1 MTERPA
7 ILVTGGAGYIGSHA
21 CKALAEAGYTP
32 VVYDNLSTG
41 HADAVRWGPVVIA
54 DVRDRAA
61 LAQAVFTHDIA
72 AVMHFA
78 ASAYVGESMTHPA
91 KYHDNN
97 IGGMIALLDVCRG
110 ANVDRVVLSSSC
122 ATYGQASNAPITEA
136 TAQQPINPYGRTKL
150 VCEQMLGDHAAA
162 YGLRPAILRY
172 FNAAGA
178 DSAGELGEKHLP
190 ETHVIPLALMAAAG
204 QRAALDVYGTDYD
217 TPDGSCVRDYIHV
230 DDLARAHV
238 MALGQLM
245 DGSAGLAVN
254 LGSGRGVS
262 VLELAAAVER
272 VTGRKVPLNL
282 MPRRAG
288 DPPALVADPTLA
300 AQLLGFRTQLT
311 DIDTIIGHAA
321 PWFGHKAGCDAK
333 AA

>member
-1 MTERPA
+1 
-7 ILVTGGAGYIGSHA
+7 
-21 CKALAEAGYTP
+21 
-32 VVYDNLSTG
+32 
-41 HADAVRWGPVVIA
+41 
-54 DVRDRAA
+54 
-61 LAQAVFTHDIA
+61 
-72 AVMHFA
+72 
-78 ASAYVGESMTHPA
+78 
-91 KYHDNN
+91 
-97 IGGMIALLDVCRG
+97 
-110 ANVDRVVLSSSC
+110 
-122 ATYGQASNAPITEA
+122 
-136 TAQQPINPYGRTKL
+136 
-150 VCEQMLGDHAAA
+150 
-162 YGLRPAILRY
+162 LRY

-178 DSAGELGEKHLP
+178 DPAGELGEKHLP

-245 DGSAGLAVN
+245 NGSAGLAVN

-282 MPRRAG
+282 MSRRAG